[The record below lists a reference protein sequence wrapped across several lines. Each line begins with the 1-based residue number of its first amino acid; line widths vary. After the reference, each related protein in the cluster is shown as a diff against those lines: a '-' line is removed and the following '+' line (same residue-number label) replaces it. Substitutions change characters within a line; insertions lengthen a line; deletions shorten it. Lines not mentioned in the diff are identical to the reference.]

1 MIAPLVSLVAFQRSA
16 ASRLVRF
23 HDQLS
28 EVVDPGDPRGWLLS
42 GVAALGSSLSA
53 SLSAAFPS
61 RAIPYMIS
69 DAAPRQ
75 DTFMGYALPPPP
87 DRASALVEAV
97 LSACAARQAVR
108 ALDGELPEQPL
119 ATTLDR
125 RGAARSEPSDLRH
138 AAFLLDGQVWLADLG
153 PEPAAPGASGRALAA
168 RLAALAR
175 ALAAPSGSPLLRPGA
190 SSPVPFACI
199 CIDEEQRA
207 YLRHSARHAWVDARG
222 PWLGLGR
229 AGELR
234 AVATSHFAVDGYGH
248 AWLTAAIA
256 EASAALGHRYRE
268 PLLAELLSP
277 AAAPSPSASSA
288 SSASGALLSSLRG
301 PPPGR
306 APRAWPALGDGELPA
321 PLGIA
326 TRPLSSPSPRITP
339 LAYRFGQLLA
349 RALPATPGAPPPTVF
364 IPIAPGDRND
374 PLRVRRRVSAVVV
387 SVRPSDGDPARREPY
402 PQFAARA
409 AAAFAAEASGQGIH
423 GVLHRA
429 AASLPLPLR
438 WKRELIGNYRP
449 RWLGALP
456 AALGG
461 RACLSSIRMS
471 ERRLPPLVAV
481 SCPVLLPT
489 ALDPIGGCVVTIID
503 DGHQA
508 TITASG
514 AGLAGTAA
522 AAAALLDE
530 LLAEV
535 G

>member
-1 MIAPLVSLVAFQRSA
+1 
-16 ASRLVRF
+16 
-23 HDQLS
+23 
-28 EVVDPGDPRGWLLS
+28 
-42 GVAALGSSLSA
+42 
-53 SLSAAFPS
+53 
-61 RAIPYMIS
+61 
-69 DAAPRQ
+69 
-75 DTFMGYALPPPP
+75 MGHALPPPP
-87 DRASALVEAV
+87 DRASALVEAA
-97 LSACAARQAVR
+97 LSAYAARQAVR

-153 PEPAAPGASGRALAA
+153 PEPASPGTSATASAA

-175 ALAAPSGSPLLRPGA
+175 ALAAPSGSPLLRPSA

-199 CIDEEQRA
+199 CIDEELRA
-207 YLRHSARHAWVDARG
+207 YLRHSARHAWVDGRG

-256 EASAALGHRYRE
+256 DASAELGHRYRE
-268 PLLAELLSP
+268 HMLAELLSP
-277 AAAPSPSASSA
+277 AAAPASLLW
-288 SSASGALLSSLRG
+288 SASGTLAPNLLG

-306 APRAWPALGDGELPA
+306 APRAWPALGDGQLPA

-326 TRPLSSPSPRITP
+326 TRSLPSPSPRITP

-387 SVRPSDGDPARREPY
+387 SVRSSDKDPARPEPY

-461 RACLSSIRMS
+461 RACLSSIRMT

-489 ALDPIGGCVVTIID
+489 DLDPIGGCVVTIID

-514 AGLAGTAA
+514 AGLAGTDAA
-522 AAAALLDE
+522 AAELLDE